1 MPHVNDP
8 DSTPETPATTP
19 ATTSVAPATAV
30 TSATPAA
37 PATSE
42 AAGSGAGTGKVDR
55 RTLMLDASI
64 RVLAT
69 HGLRGLTH
77 RAVQEEAGLPNG
89 SVTYYFKTRDQ
100 LILAVIERMATLD
113 RAYAGEVTHELLRM
127 TAVRP
132 IAVDYAQ
139 LARFTR
145 SWWDATREVQ
155 LARLELELAGAREP
169 LVREAL
175 IRCQAEF
182 RGFAELVALALG
194 STNARLDGHIMLA
207 MLQGVLFDHVT
218 RDWDDPQILEIGL
231 RRVIE
236 SVTL

>member
-8 DSTPETPATTP
+8 AGTADASAPSATSAPAVRATLAGVPATP
-19 ATTSVAPATAV
+19 DP
-30 TSATPAA
+30 P
-37 PATSE
+37 
-42 AAGSGAGTGKVDR
+42 AGSARVDR

-100 LILAVIERMATLD
+100 LILAVIERMAERD
-113 RAYAGEVTHELLRM
+113 KRYAGEITHELMRM

-132 IAVDYAQ
+132 IAIDYPQ
-139 LARFTR
+139 LALYMRE
-145 SWWDATREVQ
+145 WWDGERSVQ

-169 LVREAL
+169 LIREAM

-182 RGFAELVALALG
+182 RAFAELIALSLG
-194 STNARLDGHIMLA
+194 STDARVDGHIMLA
-207 MLQGVLFDHVT
+207 LLQGMLFDHVT
-218 RDWDDPQILEIGL
+218 RDWDDPRLLEVGL

-236 SVTL
+236 SVRH

>member
-8 DSTPETPATTP
+8 DSTPSEPH
-19 ATTSVAPATAV
+19 VV
-30 TSATPAA
+30 TSAAPVTPDA
-37 PATSE
+37 PAPVI
-42 AAGSGAGTGKVDR
+42 GSGRVDR

-100 LILAVIERMATLD
+100 LILAVVERMAALD
-113 RAYAGEVTHELLRM
+113 REYAGQVTHELMRM

-132 IAVDYAQ
+132 IVIDYVE
-139 LARFTR
+139 LARFMR
-145 SWWDATREVQ
+145 VWWDATRDVQ

-182 RGFAELVALALG
+182 RGLAEVIALAMG
-194 STNARLDGHIMLA
+194 STNAPLDGHVMLA
-207 MLQGVLFDHVT
+207 LLQGVLFDHVT
-218 RDWDDPQILEIGL
+218 RDDNDPQVLEVGL

-236 SVTL
+236 SVQL